1 MIVAIACGIA
11 AGIIALLE
19 VGRRV
24 GMRRRARML
33 DDSTGSTGTVDATIF
48 GLMGLLLAFTFSG
61 AASRWEWRRNLIV
74 QEANDIG
81 TAYLRLDLLP
91 PESQPQLRDTFRKYA
106 GARLAIYRKLPDI
119 DAAKKELARAQV
131 IQDQLWRQVVSA
143 AKDSDSPAV
152 MMLVLSNVNEMLDI
166 TTTRTAA
173 TQAHLPGIVFAML
186 GATVLA
192 CSLLAGYNMAWNQ
205 HRSWVHIASYT
216 ILVSV
221 AVYLIL
227 ELEYPRLGFVR
238 IEAADDLLIQ
248 ELDKM
253 HK

>member
-1 MIVAIACGIA
+1 
-11 AGIIALLE
+11 

-91 PESQPQLRDTFRKYA
+91 PESQPQLRDTFRKYV

>member
-91 PESQPQLRDTFRKYA
+91 PESQPQLRDTFRKYV

>member
-192 CSLLAGYNMAWNQ
+192 CSLLAGYNMAWNP